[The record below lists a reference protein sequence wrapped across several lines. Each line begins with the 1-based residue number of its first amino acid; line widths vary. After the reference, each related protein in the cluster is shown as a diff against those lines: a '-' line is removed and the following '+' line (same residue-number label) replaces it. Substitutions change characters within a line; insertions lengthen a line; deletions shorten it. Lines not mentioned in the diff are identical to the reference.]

1 MEINMYLIKT
11 ASVLAIAI
19 AATGAVSAQ
28 SLDLFGTAA
37 TTTMNNTGTGLFT
50 QQSVGLGAVTATV
63 NSAADA
69 AGNIGLLT
77 GGTSTTQTYSDITT
91 GNTYFATDNG
101 GAVTLS
107 NSASNV
113 LNQFSSDGTAITAL
127 LGTGVTLASDQIA
140 VAQQG
145 LAEGD
150 TTATMGLPDM
160 AAAGA
165 VANLVI
171 SNSAIGS
178 GNAINLPTSPL
189 P

>member
-1 MEINMYLIKT
+1 MYLKT
-11 ASVLAIAI
+11 GTFVVAVACVL
-19 AATGAVSAQ
+19 GNSAVFAQ
-28 SLDLFGTAA
+28 NLDLFGTQA
-37 TTTMNNTGTGLFT
+37 TTTMTNTATGLFT
-50 QQSVGLGAVTATV
+50 QQTVGTGAVSATV

-77 GGTSTTQTYSDITT
+77 GGTNIVETYSDITS
-91 GNTYFATDNG
+91 GNDYYVRDNG
-101 GAVTLS
+101 GAVSLS

-113 LNQFSSDGTAITAL
+113 LNQFNSDGGTITTL
-127 LGTGVTLASDQIA
+127 LGAGVTLVNEQIA

-165 VANLVI
+165 VSNLTI
-171 SNSAIGS
+171 SNSAIGA
-178 GNAINLPTSPL
+178 GNAINLPISPL
-189 P
+189 E